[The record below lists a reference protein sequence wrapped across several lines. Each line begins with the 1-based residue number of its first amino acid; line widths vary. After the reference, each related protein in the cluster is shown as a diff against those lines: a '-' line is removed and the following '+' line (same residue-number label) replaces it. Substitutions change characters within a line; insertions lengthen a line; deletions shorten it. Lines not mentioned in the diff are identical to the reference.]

1 LAIPSLWGFGGRR
14 NRDIWNGSPFW
25 EGRTRNKKSMILKK
39 NNPNIT
45 RQMMIREKQD
55 E

>member
-1 LAIPSLWGFGGRR
+1 LEWLPLLGGE
-14 NRDIWNGSPFW
+14 DEKQEVDDP
-25 EGRTRNKKSMILKK
+25 EK